1 MKTNSR
7 LMSRL
12 LSECNKLKEV
22 LSANKEALFQVEGL
36 VDGNDFK
43 SKIERKLFEEKSE

>member
-1 MKTNSR
+1 
-7 LMSRL
+7 MSRL